1 MPVPEI
7 SPPINSQDH
16 AILVLPWL
24 RIHCGVEIA
33 FEYSV
38 HEQGLLYL
46 LPCACQKVRHIHRV
60 LRKVMPRMHGAFEDQ
75 AKIHTIIA
83 LPHACR
89 QDVLSHATLAHLL
102 EGCLTIV
109 DDCMID

>member
-7 SPPINSQDH
+7 SPPINSQNH

-24 RIHCGVEIA
+24 YIHCGVEIA

-46 LPCACQKVRHIHRV
+46 LLPYACQKVRHIHRV

-75 AKIHTIIA
+75 AKIHYNDCLAT
-83 LPHACR
+83 CR
-89 QDVLSHATLAHLL
+89 QDALSHATLA
-102 EGCLTIV
+102 GGMF
-109 DDCMID
+109 DYRR